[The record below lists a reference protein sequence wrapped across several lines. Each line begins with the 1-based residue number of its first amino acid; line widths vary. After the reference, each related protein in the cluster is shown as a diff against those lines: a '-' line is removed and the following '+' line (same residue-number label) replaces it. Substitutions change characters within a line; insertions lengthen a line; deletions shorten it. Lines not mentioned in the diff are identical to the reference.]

1 MSIIV
6 YDVKDDCGGE
16 TELDLFLRKWF
27 NYLLASFLII
37 LTLWCILIS
46 FARCSRAGCG
56 FVLQLTMLPVFK
68 YHLMLGAFA
77 LILKTIECFVYD
89 HNLYFVMR
97 LTRWYFDF
105 WTVFVLVQ
113 NDVGYRAMRR
123 TILKTVTM
131 DCIIFILEILEYK
144 SCWQI
149 TFDGDRVDIWKIINV
164 VILCAFCVVILLI
177 KWVWVKSMRE
187 KNIWLNVYL
196 VTLAGMQLLTFLFY
210 LTRKVNCL
218 LSVLHEF
225 VFWIILPTIL
235 VLALHTYSSFWK
247 DFANVLARSGKGTID
262 TKWSKLSIFDLKDNS
277 AYERLLDYTKSEC
290 TLIDFT
296 QLYLADPND
305 FYAAGAFAKV
315 IKGYYG
321 PDRIPIAAKRLN
333 IEIKVDSI
341 CSFVKESFLSSKLE
355 HPNIVK
361 FYGCC
366 PKPPSFYLI
375 YEFCNFGTLLASF
388 YGARRFP
395 MLLDLKVALLLDI
408 VSGMCYLHSLNILHR
423 DVKPDNILLQRA
435 NKKGM
440 LLAKI
445 CDFGTAR
452 KTDPTIE
459 IKTLEGTVDYLPP
472 EILDKT
478 SIDFHSVILDPA
490 KSHLLEYR
498 KSGDVYAFGVT
509 TWEFLAEQKFLVDHS
524 LEEMKREILS
534 GRREP
539 LPSHL
544 PPWCQSMLD
553 DCWAHKQEER
563 LSFYDLK
570 VQIQS
575 KVCVYG
581 RHLKG
586 RQPSCSTI
594 ASKCSLLDQTSQ
606 NWEYSMK
613 SSTERSFFTKR
624 LAGPCWKRNHS
635 SRIDDSITNDNNQE
649 LFYDDN
655 KHHSTMKVSRSNRM
669 SNPLEQELV
678 GQLEGSSLGDIPPGF
693 ERSRGRRPR
702 ENTSPEN
709 MPVIESDDKGIPI
722 SLLSSDYSHAK
733 MQKKLSKRRTPSEV

>member
-6 YDVKDDCGGE
+6 YDVMDACGEE
-16 TELDLFLRKWF
+16 TELSSFLRKWF
-27 NYLLASFLII
+27 NYLLATFLII
-37 LTLWCILIS
+37 LTLWCILIT
-46 FARCSRAGCG
+46 FARCSRDGSG
-56 FVLQLTMLPVFK
+56 FVWQLTMLPVFK
-68 YHLMLGAFA
+68 YHLMMGVLA
-77 LILKTIECFVYD
+77 LIFKTIECFVYD
-89 HNLYFVMR
+89 RNLYFVMR

-113 NDVGYRAMRR
+113 NDVGYRAMRL
-123 TILKTVTM
+123 TILKTVFLES
-131 DCIIFILEILEYK
+131 IIFILELLEYK
-144 SCWQI
+144 SIWHM
-149 TFDGDRVDIWKIINV
+149 TFDGEPVDIWKILNL
-164 VILCAFCVVILLI
+164 VILFAFCVLILLI
-177 KWVWVKSMRE
+177 KWLWVKSMRE
-187 KNIWLNVYL
+187 KNIWLNIYL
-196 VTLAGMQLLTFLFY
+196 VTLAGMQLLTLLLY

-225 VFWIILPTIL
+225 VFWIFLPIIL

-247 DFANVLARSGKGTID
+247 DFANILARSGKGTID
-262 TKWSKLSIFDLKDNS
+262 TKWSKLSIFDLKDNN

-305 FYAAGAFAKV
+305 FYAAGAFAKI

-321 PDRIPIAAKRLN
+321 TDRIPIAAKRLN

-375 YEFCNFGTLLASF
+375 YEFCNGGTLLASF
-388 YGARRFP
+388 YGERRFT

-408 VSGMCYLHSLNILHR
+408 VKGMDYLHSLNILHR
-423 DVKPDNILLQRA
+423 DVKPDNILLHRA
-435 NKKGM
+435 DKKGM

-452 KTDPTIE
+452 KAAPTIDV
-459 IKTLEGTVDYLPP
+459 KTLEGTVDYLPP
-472 EILDKT
+472 EILDKI
-478 SIDFHSVILDPA
+478 SIDFHSVILDPE

-563 LSFYDLK
+563 LSFDDLK

-586 RQPSCSTI
+586 PTKSCSTI
-594 ASKCSLLDQTSQ
+594 ETKCSLLDHTSQ
-606 NWEYSMK
+606 KWESREK
-613 SSTERSFFTKR
+613 SSTERSFFSKR
-624 LAGPCWKRNHS
+624 IGGTYWKRRSHS
-635 SRIDDSITNDNNQE
+635 SRVNIMDSLTTDNDQE
-649 LFYDDN
+649 LYYDDN
-655 KHHSTMKVSRSNRM
+655 KRDSTVKVSRSKRQ

-678 GQLEGSSLGDIPPGF
+678 GGSSFDDDPPGF
-693 ERSRGRRPR
+693 DPGRGGSPR
-702 ENTSPEN
+702 QNKSPSN
-709 MPVIESDDKGIPI
+709 LPTIESDGKGIPI
-722 SLLSSDYSHAK
+722 SLLPSDYSH
-733 MQKKLSKRRTPSEV
+733 

>member
-1 MSIIV
+1 MPITVSDI
-6 YDVKDDCGGE
+6 KRDCDGE
-16 TELDLFLRKWF
+16 AGLDHFFSDWF
-27 NYLLASFLII
+27 NYLLGLFLII
-37 LTLWCILIS
+37 LSVWCILIT
-46 FARCSRAGCG
+46 FARCNRDGCG
-56 FVLQLTMLPVFK
+56 FVWQLTMLPVFK
-68 YHLMLGAFA
+68 YHLMLGALA
-77 LILKTIECFVYD
+77 LILKTVECITIQCLLYD
-89 HNLYFVMR
+89 PNLYFVMR

-113 NDVGYRAMRR
+113 NDVGYIAMRR
-123 TILKTVTM
+123 TALKTVIM

-144 SCWQI
+144 SSWHI
-149 TFDGDRVDIWKIINV
+149 TFDGKRVNIWKIVNSL
-164 VILCAFCVVILLI
+164 ILFAFCVLILLI
-177 KWVWVKSMRE
+177 KWIWVKPMRE
-187 KNIWLNVYL
+187 KNIWLSIYL
-196 VTLAGMQLLTFLFY
+196 VVLAGVELLTLLFY
-210 LTRKVNCL
+210 LTRGVNCL
-218 LSVLHEF
+218 LAVLNEV
-225 VFWIILPTIL
+225 VFWIFLPLML
-235 VLALHTYSSFWK
+235 VLALHTYSSFWR

-262 TKWSKLSIFDLKDNS
+262 TKWSKLSIFNLKDNN

-296 QLYLADPND
+296 QLWLADPND

-315 IKGYYG
+315 LKGYYG
-321 PDRIPIAAKRLN
+321 TDRIPIAAKRLN
-333 IEIKVDSI
+333 MEIRVELI

-375 YEFCNFGTLLASF
+375 YEFCNWGTLLASF
-388 YGARRFP
+388 YGAKRFP

-408 VSGMCYLHSLNILHR
+408 VKGMGYLHSLNILHR
-423 DVKPDNILLQRA
+423 DVKPENILLHCGDR
-435 NKKGM
+435 KGM

-452 KTDPTIE
+452 KADPTIE

-472 EILDKT
+472 EILDKIQ
-478 SIDFHSVILDPA
+478 IDFHSIILDPE

-553 DCWAHKQEER
+553 DCWAPKQEER
-563 LSFYDLK
+563 LSFDDLK
-570 VQIQS
+570 FQIQS

-586 RQPSCSTI
+586 SKSCSTNTNYCV
-594 ASKCSLLDQTSQ
+594 SPSLLDLTSQ
-606 NWEYSMK
+606 NWEIRTK
-613 SSTERSFFTKR
+613 SSTEHSFFSRKLGRTY
-624 LAGPCWKRNHS
+624 WKRSHS
-635 SRIDDSITNDNNQE
+635 SRANFSESITNDNGQE
-649 LFYDDN
+649 LFNDDN
-655 KHHSTMKVSRSNRM
+655 KHDSMKVSRTKRF

-678 GQLEGSSLGDIPPGF
+678 GQLEGSSFHDAPPGF
-693 ERSRGRRPR
+693 EPSQGARLR
-702 ENTSPEN
+702 ENKSLPA
-709 MPVIESDDKGIPI
+709 IKSDGKGIPI
-722 SLLSSDYSHAK
+722 SLLPSDHGLSNK
-733 MQKKLSKRRTPSEV
+733 QK